1 MIGGKKDKK
10 PGGATGK
17 GFQPGESGN
26 PSGRTKGT
34 VSFKRILQE
43 KLGEV
48 WDRDYL
54 KRTAL
59 ELIADQLLYQAIV
72 KKSRHAISEIMDR
85 TDGKPA
91 QALTLDANLN
101 VSRDQ
106 RTARLEELL
115 ATFPALPDANEH
127 SDAKPN

>member
-1 MIGGKKDKK
+1 MRKEDKK
-10 PGGATGK
+10 PGGVTGK
-17 GFQPGESGN
+17 GFQPGVSGN
-26 PSGRTKGT
+26 PKGLTKGT
-34 VSFKRILQE
+34 VMFKRILQE
-43 KLGEV
+43 KLCEV
-48 WDRDYL
+48 WERDYL

-101 VSRDQ
+101 VSREQ
-106 RTARLEELL
+106 QTARLAELL
-115 ATFPALPDANEH
+115 ATFPALPDANGH
-127 SDAKPN
+127 SDTKPN